1 MDLQLPRTR
10 PLPNERESRQLGD
23 RWAIE
28 KLSAVLKVPTVVTSE
43 EYNFIINP
51 EHPDFG
57 SVRIVESFAFTLDD
71 RIEKLLQRDRPM

>member
-51 EHPDFG
+51 G
-57 SVRIVESFAFTLDD
+57 
-71 RIEKLLQRDRPM
+71 